1 MASQKDLRKS
11 SSLRQAKEKEHFS
24 QEDNMADL
32 KGKEENKPNQDR
44 IPDEKWTKDR
54 EKETKEDTKLKPFK
68 QGDKSDL
75 PEDPAQA
82 KEFRDAD
89 SDKRG
94 VAKLEDAASG
104 AEMVPEDA
112 ITDPGV
118 NPWKLREGNEFLKKD
133 LGFSMGKCVGNSA
146 VAGRLKALRDKG
158 KFTPDVDK
166 ELEAIENELTAS
178 AQ

>member
-11 SSLRQAKEKEHFS
+11 LSPRQAKEKEHSS
-24 QEDNMADL
+24 QEDNMAD
-32 KGKEENKPNQDR
+32 NKLRPY
-44 IPDEKWTKDR
+44 
-54 EKETKEDTKLKPFK
+54 K